1 MVGNTLVRMTRR
13 STDLGLLAVAAVWGS
28 SYLATKEIASPDTV
42 FALLGVRFT
51 LATAVLT
58 VVLCHRLAGVTRPEA
73 VSGVV
78 GGILL
83 AAVCVAET
91 YGVTMTS
98 ASNAGLIMALT
109 IVATPMLQRH
119 RVSRHF
125 YFAAALAV
133 IGCGLL
139 TQSAGL
145 TAPRA
150 GDIVIGVAAL
160 LRAVH
165 VTVMARMAEANET
178 DSARTT
184 LVQLLTVAA
193 VTLAVSVVSGQSVPA
208 MTAAYGA
215 ADWMLIGYLAV
226 ACTVFAFLLQLRA
239 LGTTSPARV
248 SLLLGTE
255 PLWAAVIGVTVAG
268 DPVTGAGL
276 AGAALVV
283 AGTTRGR
290 MVVTSPA
297 SASRQLRVGLATDR
311 AALPVLQ
318 VDGHSGVL

>member
-1 MVGNTLVRMTRR
+1 MTRR

-58 VVLCHRLAGVTRPEA
+58 VVLCHRLAGVTRPET

-109 IVATPMLQRH
+109 MVATPMLQRH

-184 LVQLLTVAA
+184 LVQLLTVAAVTLAA

>member
-1 MVGNTLVRMTRR
+1 MTRR

-109 IVATPMLQRH
+109 MVATPMLQRH

-184 LVQLLTVAA
+184 LVKLLTVAA

>member
-1 MVGNTLVRMTRR
+1 MGNTLVRMTRR

-28 SYLATKEIASPDTV
+28 SYLATKEIVSPDTV

-51 LATAVLT
+51 LAAAVLT

-150 GDIVIGVAAL
+150 GDIVIGVAAV

-193 VTLAVSVVSGQSVPA
+193 VALVVSVVSGQSVPVMA
-208 MTAAYGA
+208 AAYGA

-283 AGTTRGR
+283 TGTTWGR
-290 MVVTSPA
+290 MVVSSPA

-318 VDGHSGVL
+318 VDGRSGVL

>member
-1 MVGNTLVRMTRR
+1 MTRR

-58 VVLCHRLAGVTRPEA
+58 VVLCRRLAGVTRPEA

-283 AGTTRGR
+283 AGTTRGH

>member
-1 MVGNTLVRMTRR
+1 MGNTLVRMTRR

-58 VVLCHRLAGVTRPEA
+58 VVLCRRLAGVTRPEA

>member
-1 MVGNTLVRMTRR
+1 MTRR

-98 ASNAGLIMALT
+98 ASNAGLIMALS

-139 TQSAGL
+139 TQPAGL

-150 GDIVIGVAAL
+150 GDIVIGVAAV

-193 VTLAVSVVSGQSVPA
+193 VALVVSVVSGQSVPA

-283 AGTTRGR
+283 AGTTWGR

-318 VDGHSGVL
+318 VDGRSGVL

>member
-1 MVGNTLVRMTRR
+1 MTRR

-42 FALLGVRFT
+42 FALLGVRFI

-58 VVLCHRLAGVTRPEA
+58 VVLSRRLAGVTWPEA

-133 IGCGLL
+133 IGCALL

-150 GDIVIGVAAL
+150 GDIVIGVAAV

-193 VTLAVSVVSGQSVPA
+193 VTLAVSVVSGQSVLA

-226 ACTVFAFLLQLRA
+226 ACTVFAFLVQLRA

-283 AGTTRGR
+283 AGTTWGR

-318 VDGHSGVL
+318 VDGRSGVL